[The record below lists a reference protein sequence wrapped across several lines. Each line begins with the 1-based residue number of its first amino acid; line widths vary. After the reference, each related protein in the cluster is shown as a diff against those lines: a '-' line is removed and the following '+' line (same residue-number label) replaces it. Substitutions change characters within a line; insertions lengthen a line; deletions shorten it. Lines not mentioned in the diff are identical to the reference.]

1 MNQKTK
7 LFLAL
12 SLYFLIHLP
21 CDAFEGMES
30 YLQENKES
38 NDEQFLQNFPFEAY
52 LAANSLR
59 DYPTLEQDRLL
70 LEENNRPDKQFITTL
85 GEYYLKTQPIDFALF
100 KQTKNTLDIGALY
113 LQYLPQ
119 LSSNHHMS
127 FEMMGDYLLSQV
139 AEQVEKSIKEGKL
152 DIDNWQT
159 HFYVQRL
166 EDCNYFIDI
175 PKSNLSKLMFHI
187 QHQNWGYIWSRV
199 RSRYLTEFIL
209 LLLVPLI
216 LFAYLFNRR
225 KETRISK
232 THQ

>member
-12 SLYFLIHLP
+12 LLCFLIHLP
-21 CDAFEGMES
+21 CSAFEGMES
-30 YLQENKES
+30 YLQENKEL
-38 NDEQFLQNFPFEAY
+38 NNEQFLQNFPFEAY
-52 LAANSLR
+52 LAVNSLR
-59 DYPTLEQDRLL
+59 DYSILEQDRLL
-70 LEENNRPDKQFITTL
+70 LEENDRPDRQFIMAL
-85 GEYYLKTQPIDFALF
+85 GEYHLHTHPIDFALF

-119 LSSNHHMS
+119 LSSNHHLS
-127 FEMMGDYLLSQV
+127 FEMMGDYLLSQL
-139 AEQVEKSIKEGKL
+139 AEQVEKNIKEGKL
-152 DIDNWQT
+152 ESDNWQT

-175 PKSNLSKLMFHI
+175 PKSNLSKLIFHL
-187 QHQNWGYIWSRV
+187 QHHNWSYIWSRV

-209 LLLVPLI
+209 LLLVPLT

-225 KETRISK
+225 RKTHVSK
-232 THQ
+232 TNQ